1 MHKYFAEWYRAAGL
15 QPKAEDLEK
24 RWQGLE
30 NFAKKI
36 KVQNAIELVRLF
48 YARPPQVSDF
58 VERYSAALQSADPTF
73 PMRENG
79 LELQVLA
86 GATVAHIVEKTRTT
100 VTDAVALA
108 VLCDYCQGL
117 RQNVLNS
124 EILEYARAYLAEK
137 AVRMRES
144 DGNFAVTE
152 PDVDLEDSLD
162 TLITAAT
169 GTNLTSLKEPIR
181 PPFEQLADAISKLAA
196 SVNKMGE
203 KLAQETRSH
212 REESNILWWVFG
224 EHSRD
229 LDTRMT
235 ELQLPFATLL
245 AGKELADL
253 VKIVPGPIAA
263 SAFLDKMLRFA
274 DPELSKSTSI
284 KDAVNAAPREWRV
297 RLIEEVAAR
306 GVEDICPVH
315 LAVQKSLEVEKP
327 TEWLAPFERASD
339 LKSKGAI
346 APLDLATQ
354 VYHERMLMRAVNIAG
369 TS

>member
-36 KVQNAIELVRLF
+36 KAQNALELVRLY
-48 YARPPQVSDF
+48 YARPSQASDF
-58 VERYSAALQSADPTF
+58 VDRYSASFQAADPTF
-73 PMRENG
+73 PMRENR

-86 GATVAHIVEKTRTT
+86 GATVAHIIEKTRTT

-108 VLCDYCQGL
+108 LLCGHCQGL
-117 RQNVLNS
+117 RQNILNG
-124 EILEYARAYLAEK
+124 EIIGYANTYLAEE

-144 DGNFAVTE
+144 DGKFTVSK
-152 PDVDLEDSLD
+152 PDVDLEDLMD
-162 TLITAAT
+162 TLTSAAT
-169 GTNLTSLKEPIR
+169 GSSLAVIREPIK
-181 PPFEQLADAISKLAA
+181 PPFEKLATAISELADSI
-196 SVNKMGE
+196 NKMGE
-203 KLAQETRSH
+203 KLTQEIRSR

-229 LDTRMT
+229 LNTRMA
-235 ELQLPFATLL
+235 ELQLPFATLV

-253 VKIVPGPIAA
+253 VNVVPGPIAA
-263 SAFLDKMLRFA
+263 SAFLDKMLRFV
-274 DPELSKSTSI
+274 DPGLSKSTSI
-284 KDAVNAAPREWRV
+284 KDAVNAAPSEWRG
-297 RLIEEVAAR
+297 RLIEEAAAR

-346 APLDLATQ
+346 APLALATQ

-369 TS
+369 AS